1 MRNPLETGRSAEV
14 GELDQIASHNDV
26 ARVVDEML
34 NDLRQHPNEWENP
47 TLEHF
52 LDALSASL
60 SALPHLY
67 ANQGESLPD
76 QPTWKLLAEVLVM
89 ASGYE

>member
-14 GELDQIASHNDV
+14 GEFDQIASHDDA

-34 NDLRQHPNEWENP
+34 SDLRQHPDEWENP

-60 SALPHLY
+60 SALPYLY
-67 ANQGESLPD
+67 ANQGGSLPD
-76 QPTWKLLAEVLVM
+76 LPTWKLLADVLVM

>member
-1 MRNPLETGRSAEV
+1 MSYDTGRGAEV
-14 GELDQIASHNDV
+14 TDLDQVTSRPDV

-34 NDLRQHPNEWENP
+34 NDLREHPGEWENA
-47 TLEHF
+47 TLERF

-60 SALPHLY
+60 DALPQLY
-67 ANQGESLPD
+67 ANRGETLLV
-76 QPTWKLLAEVLVM
+76 QPTWKIFAEALVM